1 MSSLNNVKMK
11 KGVGWSRSKSKKKFP
26 SSFHVLLLLLLRP
39 RGLLGRPP
47 RRKRRV
53 DHLGLQRGVAAAAP
67 SAAALGLPGLDRGAD
82 NASGADDSAGHLA
95 VRPLWLS
102 RHVVEAGDVALF
114 ERTRE
119 EGVGKG
125 VVDQGGD
132 GPLEGAGTCV
142 VFFCCYCFLFER

>member
-1 MSSLNNVKMK
+1 MPNDCAQAQAKLEQYSEAVAD
-11 KGVGWSRSKSKKKFP
+11 SR
-26 SSFHVLLLLLLRP
+26 
-39 RGLLGRPP
+39 
-47 RRKRRV
+47 
-53 DHLGLQRGVAAAAP
+53 AAFN
-67 SAAALGLPGLDRGAD
+67 